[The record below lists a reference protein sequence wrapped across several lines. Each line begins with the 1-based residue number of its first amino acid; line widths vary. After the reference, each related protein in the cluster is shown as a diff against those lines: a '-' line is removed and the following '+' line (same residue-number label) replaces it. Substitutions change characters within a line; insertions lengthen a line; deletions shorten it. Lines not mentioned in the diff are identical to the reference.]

1 MLPRRRARHRGAR
14 IACGYVSV
22 EHAWCVECVCVSGCV
37 RRSLCGAFR
46 CRWPICVCAECR
58 GSRPRPRE
66 VRAHVV
72 WRARAAASRRDG
84 PRRARPAPP
93 GVCVRWSG
101 RPLAG
106 LGSPLCAPTREGPSG
121 RPPARREAW
130 SRARLRY
137 FFRKDSKML
146 SRVLRNESRRE
157 RGARENRSPLAVLFF
172 YSLLFTPGGPAA
184 RPVHMARAYG
194 ARPTTPTRPLPG
206 ISAVQ

>member
-1 MLPRRRARHRGAR
+1 MNAAASPRPSSWRTHRVWVCECRA
-14 IACGYVSV
+14 
-22 EHAWCVECVCVSGCV
+22 CVVCRMCVCLAVCGGHCV
-37 RRSLCGAFR
+37 VRLDADGRY
-46 CRWPICVCAECR
+46 VCAR
-58 GSRPRPRE
+58 SVAGAGHGPARF
-66 VRAHVV
+66 AHVV

-106 LGSPLCAPTREGPSG
+106 LGSPLCAPTRGPER
-121 RPPARREAW
+121 RPRREAW
-130 SRARLRY
+130 SRARPCGI
-137 FFRKDSKML
+137 FRKDSKML

-172 YSLLFTPGGPAA
+172 TLYSRRPRCAA
-184 RPVHMARAYG
+184 AVHMARAYG